1 MISSSNKPIDKRQK
15 IAIATLIALFSIA
28 GIVFFFLRP
37 TLAEIK
43 NKKTTLLN
51 LKIEEIN
58 NQEKSRNI
66 DILNS
71 KLTTIEPQIKELD
84 KVFVD
89 QEGGLEFIV
98 ALENV
103 AKLHNIDQNLDL
115 KPADMATTE
124 KFKKTPLEINASGEY
139 KNVMTY
145 LEAIESMDYHL
156 NIEEITLNSFPLP
169 GENKSETQVRII
181 AFSYWE

>member
-15 IAIATLIALFSIA
+15 IAIATLIALLSI
-28 GIVFFFLRP
+28 GGVVFFVLRP

-43 NKKTTLLN
+43 NKRTTLLN

-71 KLTTIEPQIKELD
+71 KLATIEPQIKELD
-84 KVFVD
+84 KIFVD
-89 QEGGLEFIV
+89 KEGGLEFIV
-98 ALENV
+98 AMENI
-103 AKLHNIDQNLDL
+103 AKLHDIEQHLDL
-115 KPADMATTE
+115 KPIDTVSAD

-139 KNVMTY
+139 KNVIAY

-156 NIEEITLNSFPLP
+156 NIEEITFSSFPLP
-169 GENKSETQVRII
+169 GENRSETQIRII